1 METLR
6 RVSQGIFMSA
16 GSSHFAKLMDLA
28 KETSSEKRRELLREV
43 SGVFLDNSERT
54 ETECAMFDEIVG
66 AVAMD
71 MTEQVRLEL
80 AKSVAKNKSPLR
92 RTAKRLA
99 TDTIKVAAPI
109 LMHSRALTNE
119 DLVDIVDNSNCQD
132 KMMAVSRRR
141 NLAAV
146 VSKALVDKGEDKVVA
161 SLLENETA
169 EIDRQTYE
177 DIADRAA
184 TSPVLHAPFV
194 KRQSMPLDLLDEM
207 YAIVEDQLRAQI
219 MERFD
224 SVSEK
229 DLEAALANSRSH
241 LTKAYSPLPDDLK
254 DAQEWY
260 KGASERNEITPGLLI
275 QLLRSGDRTR
285 FLVAFSEMSSVPFE
299 AVARRVD
306 SKDIDGI
313 AILAKASGFEKALFA
328 SIAVVIIGGENGV
341 AQAKKYTEMYDEV
354 PMAAAQR
361 AIRFWRVR
369 ETAVRKAA

>member
-1 METLR
+1 
-6 RVSQGIFMSA
+6 MSA
-16 GSSHFAKLMDLA
+16 GTSHFAKLMDLA

-43 SGVFLDNSERT
+43 SGVFLNDADRT
-54 ETECAMFDEIVG
+54 ENECAMFDEIVG

-99 TDTIKVAAPI
+99 TDTIKVATPV

-119 DLVDIVDNSNCQD
+119 DLVEIVDSNCQD

-146 VSKALVDKGEDKVVA
+146 VSKALVDKGEDKVVV

-169 EIDRQTYE
+169 QIDRKTYE
-177 DIADRAA
+177 NIADRAA
-184 TSPVLHAPFV
+184 KSPVLHAPFV
-194 KRQSMPLDLLDEM
+194 KRQSVPLDLLNEM
-207 YAIVEDQLRAQI
+207 YTIVEDQLRAQI

-224 SVSEK
+224 GVSEK
-229 DLEAALANSRSH
+229 ELEAALSNSRDH
-241 LTKAYSPLPDDLK
+241 LTKAYSQLPDDLA
-254 DAQEWY
+254 DAKEWF
-260 KGASERNEITPGLLI
+260 KGVSDKNELTPGLLI
-275 QLLRSGDRTR
+275 QLLRGGERTR

-341 AQAKKYTEMYDEV
+341 AQAKKYTEMYDSV

-369 ETAVRKAA
+369 EKAVRKAA